1 VRTTVRAG
9 GPGRLR
15 NRQTVDL
22 REKIGRYTAEPMM
35 DRRPGGYTTTKINQT
50 RSTACLIFR
59 NWARARRDR
68 DTLAAITG
76 KKAGFKSI
84 GDTWADTTTA
94 HGRLMLTVLGG
105 LAEFE
110 RDLAAAAVKAL
121 DALLTY
127 FADGQHW
134 TRGRFIRYYD
144 ARERRCLV
152 GALDHLSLQRVINA
166 GAARVYL
173 ERALPDMRNRSLIGF
188 NDRCR
193 SFKQLRWL
201 IDAARQLACNDIG
214 RHRQW
219 RTPTMREAG
228 REPEYA
234 AAKLEA
240 AEATK
245 RRLLAE
251 IELER
256 MARQAACDFRVTYIL
271 CPEPPSNYHVRKVF
285 AAADDA
291 STNQSNRERVLES
304 LKG

>member
-1 VRTTVRAG
+1 
-9 GPGRLR
+9 
-15 NRQTVDL
+15 
-22 REKIGRYTAEPMM
+22 
-35 DRRPGGYTTTKINQT
+35 
-50 RSTACLIFR
+50 
-59 NWARARRDR
+59 
-68 DTLAAITG
+68 
-76 KKAGFKSI
+76 
-84 GDTWADTTTA
+84 
-94 HGRLMLTVLGG
+94 
-105 LAEFE
+105 
-110 RDLAAAAVKAL
+110 VKAL

-144 ARERRCLV
+144 TRERRCLV
-152 GALDHLSLQRVINA
+152 GALDHLSLRRVINA

-173 ERALPDMRNRSLIGF
+173 ERALPDIRNRSLIGF

-193 SFKQLRWL
+193 SFKQLLGL

-219 RTPTMREAG
+219 RALTMREAG

-240 AEATK
+240 AEARK

-256 MARQAACDFRVTYIL
+256 VARAAKGDTRSTYIL
-271 CPEPPSNYHVRKVF
+271 CPEPPSNYRMGQVILPAGGTRK
-285 AAADDA
+285 
-291 STNQSNRERVLES
+291 NESNRERVLETLES
-304 LKG
+304 